1 MNFFV
6 HLGFNSKIWFITAV
20 SLIGIDKKFPSDL
33 VMTNVIETS
42 ECKFENQKVRLVA
55 LKNIPKLDV
64 AGEKIELV
72 ERNRAFEVRNW
83 VADELLKS
91 EVARLDDETARLNL
105 VEVQKTQIKEIMQ
118 TSRRLSKLPEDFYP
132 KLRRLLRELK
142 EKSVSDPAKAAELEK
157 VTQLATDIIT
167 SRVNKILMFS
177 SSQEQEEVDPRNMTG
192 EETGLYSRIHEAV
205 NEWRNKALNLAG
217 E

>member
-6 HLGFNSKIWFITAV
+6 HLSFNSKIWFITAV
-20 SLIGIDKKFPSDL
+20 SLIGIDKNFPSDL

-42 ECKFENQKVRLVA
+42 EWKFGNQKVRLVA

-64 AGEKIELV
+64 AGEKIEPV
-72 ERNRAFEVRNW
+72 ERNQAFEVINW

-91 EVARLDDETARLNL
+91 GIVRLYDETARLNL
-105 VEVQKTQIKEIMQ
+105 VEIQKTQIKEVMQ

-132 KLRRLLRELK
+132 TLRRLLRELE

-167 SRVNKILMFS
+167 LRVNKILMFS
-177 SSQEQEEVDPRNMTG
+177 SSQEQEEVDPRSMSP
-192 EETGLYSRIHEAV
+192 EEAGLYSRIHEAV
-205 NEWRNKALNLAG
+205 NEWRNKALNIAG